1 MWKLIP
7 RPVRRW
13 VLLAVAVPVGAWLL
27 DQAAEVI
34 APRTGETRTTT
45 ITAGAAQ
52 VGGSQPGGVAVS
64 ARP

>member
-34 APRTGETRTTT
+34 AQRKGETRTTM
-45 ITAGAAQ
+45 IMREPRRWVARNQAA
-52 VGGSQPGGVAVS
+52 
-64 ARP
+64 

>member
-34 APRTGETRTTT
+34 ASRRGETRTTM
-45 ITAGAAQ
+45 ILREPRKWVGRNQAA
-52 VGGSQPGGVAVS
+52 
-64 ARP
+64 